1 MKVLFWYCD
10 NFAWNPTIKTLPDAP
25 DATSSAHQRCIV
37 AFIHVEPEDV
47 EKGSSAET
55 KLVKNAKWAARS
67 LAVMP
72 RAQKDQAL
80 LKMADAL
87 EAKAGELQE
96 ANQEDVAAAKEAG
109 LTAAMIDRLTL
120 SDKVIASMAAGLRE
134 VAALPDPVGEVSNM
148 WRRPNG
154 LLVGRQRIP
163 LGVIGFIYESRPN
176 VTVDAAALCL
186 KSGNAVILKGGKEAL
201 NSNLA
206 LAAVIREVLEQVQI
220 PTAAVS
226 VIPTTDRA
234 ATSALLKMDELVDVI
249 IPRGGESLIRFVAE
263 NSSVPVLK
271 HYKGV
276 CHVYVDKN
284 ADLGM
289 AQEIC
294 INSKC
299 QRPGVCNAMETL
311 LVHQDAADE
320 FLPKV
325 GEALK
330 ERGVKIRGCFKT
342 CDILIEANPAT
353 DDDWP
358 MEYLDLILSVRIVDD
373 MDQALEHIAEYS
385 SQHTEAIVTRDYERA
400 RRFLNA
406 VDSSVVLVNAST
418 RFNDGGQLGLGAE
431 IGINTSKLHAFGPMG
446 IDELTTTKFV
456 VFGDGQIRS

>member
-1 MKVLFWYCD
+1 M
-10 NFAWNPTIKTLPDAP
+10 
-25 DATSSAHQRCIV
+25 S
-37 AFIHVEPEDV
+37 VEQLV
-47 EKGSSAET
+47 EE
-55 KLVKNAKWAARS
+55 LCKNAKWAARALS
-67 LAVMP
+67 VMP
-72 RAQKDQAL
+72 QSKKDQAL

-87 EAKAGELQE
+87 EAKAGQLQD
-96 ANQEDVAAAKEAG
+96 ANKKDVAEAQETG
-109 LTAAMIDRLTL
+109 LTPAMIDRLTL
-120 SDKVIASMAAGLRE
+120 ADKVIASMADGLRE

-206 LAAVIREVLEQVQI
+206 LAAVIREVLEDTQI

-234 ATSALLKMDELVDVI
+234 ATSALLTMDELVDVI

-271 HYKGV
+271 HYKGI
-276 CHVYVDKN
+276 CHVYVDKG
-284 ADLGM
+284 ADLDM
-289 AQEIC
+289 AQDIC
-294 INSKC
+294 INAKC

-311 LVHQDAADE
+311 LVHKDVAEE
-320 FLPKV
+320 FLPQV
-325 GEALK
+325 GQAFK
-330 ERGVKIRGCFKT
+330 KQGVNIRGCHQT
-342 CDILIEANPAT
+342 CDLLIEANPAT
-353 DDDWP
+353 DEDWP
-358 MEYLDLILSVRIVDD
+358 MEYLDLILAVRVVDD
-373 MDQALEHIAEYS
+373 MDQALDHIATYS

-446 IDELTTTKFV
+446 LTELTSQKFI
-456 VFGDGQIRS
+456 VFGDGQVRD